1 MTQMNKKVSLYI
13 TLRKHKKVAE
23 MKHRLAIIF
32 SSTMLVLIAC
42 GQNTPPSPT
51 TSPTKTPVSVTE
63 TSTPLSVEA
72 KNVFTFDEMGIIIGF
87 NYPENFNQGTN
98 TTVIETYQS
107 QAPFELAYPQHARIL
122 FTSYAGERED
132 ILAAGIRVFRVD
144 DINALEAGVIE
155 NLFAVL
161 LGQADHYSDF
171 PKLTGAASVID
182 GQLATGEFQN
192 GNGYRFLN
200 SKSFDASSL
209 ISSQTNYLYQ
219 GITNDE
225 KYFVSVVFVVD
236 APFLADLVNVPLTTN
251 EEFENYFQI
260 VQDRIK
266 NANPNDFQPSLMML
280 DALVSSIVI
289 VEK

>member
-1 MTQMNKKVSLYI
+1 MKNKISIAIFIFLFLVGCNVNPQPTGTPTQPPVKE
-13 TLRKHKKVAE
+13 TVAVIE
-23 MKHRLAIIF
+23 PTAT
-32 SSTMLVLIAC
+32 SSIEAQNLI
-42 GQNTPPSPT
+42 
-51 TSPTKTPVSVTE
+51 
-63 TSTPLSVEA
+63 
-72 KNVFTFDEMGIIIGF
+72 TFDEMEIIIGF
-87 NYPENFNQGTN
+87 NYPENFNQGTS
-98 TTVIETYQS
+98 TSFIEQYER
-107 QAPFELAYPQHARIL
+107 QAPFELSYPQHARIL
-122 FTSYAGERED
+122 FTEYAGERDD
-132 ILAAGIRVFRVD
+132 ILAAGIRVFRVE

-161 LGQADHYSDF
+161 LGQSDHYSDF
-171 PKLTGAASVID
+171 PKLAGVASVVD
-182 GQLATGEFQN
+182 GQLATGVFQN

-236 APFLADLVNVPLTTN
+236 APFLADLVNIPLTTN
-251 EEFENYFQI
+251 EEFENYFQT
-260 VQDRIK
+260 VQERIK
-266 NANPNDFQPSLMML
+266 NAQANDFQPSLSML

>member
-1 MTQMNKKVSLYI
+1 MKFRTLVIFIFIFLIGCNVNPQSTSVPTQLPVES
-13 TLRKHKKVAE
+13 TVEVA
-23 MKHRLAIIF
+23 
-32 SSTMLVLIAC
+32 
-42 GQNTPPSPT
+42 QPT
-51 TSPTKTPVSVTE
+51 TTPKI
-63 TSTPLSVEA
+63 EA
-72 KNVFTFDEMGIIIGF
+72 ENLITFDEMGIIIGF
-87 NYPENFNQGTN
+87 NYPENFNQGAR
-98 TTVIETYQS
+98 TTFVEAYAS
-107 QAPFELAYPQHARIL
+107 QAPFELSYPQHARIL

-161 LGQADHYSDF
+161 LGQSDHYSDF
-171 PKLTGAASVID
+171 PKLAGAASVID
-182 GQLATGEFQN
+182 GQLATGVFQN

-236 APFLADLVNVPLTTN
+236 APFLADLVNAPLDTN
-251 EEFENYFQI
+251 EEFEAYFQT
-260 VQDRIK
+260 VQERIK

-280 DALVSSIVI
+280 DALVSSMII

>member
-1 MTQMNKKVSLYI
+1 
-13 TLRKHKKVAE
+13 
-23 MKHRLAIIF
+23 MKFRILIIF
-32 SSTMLVLIAC
+32 IFIFILGCNANP
-42 GQNTPPSPT
+42 QP
-51 TSPTKTPVSVTE
+51 
-63 TSTPLSVEA
+63 TSTPTQPPVVSTVEVA
-72 KNVFTFDEMGIIIGF
+72 QPTINSKIEAENLITFDEMGIIIGF
-87 NYPENFNQGTN
+87 NYPENFNQGTKTN
-98 TTVIETYQS
+98 IIEQYES
-107 QAPFELAYPQHARIL
+107 QAPFELPYPGHARIL
-122 FTSYAGERED
+122 FTEYAGERED

-161 LGQADHYSDF
+161 LGQSDHYSDF
-171 PKLTGAASVID
+171 PKLAGVASVID

-225 KYFVSVVFVVD
+225 KYFVSVVFVID
-236 APFLADLVNVPLTTN
+236 APFLTDLVNVPLNTN
-251 EEFENYFQI
+251 EEFENYFQT

-266 NANPNDFQPSLMML
+266 NASPNDFQPSLSML
-280 DALVSSIVI
+280 DELVSSIVI

>member
-1 MTQMNKKVSLYI
+1 MKFR
-13 TLRKHKKVAE
+13 TLV
-23 MKHRLAIIF
+23 IF
-32 SSTMLVLIAC
+32 IFIFLIGCNANP
-42 GQNTPPSPT
+42 QP
-51 TSPTKTPVSVTE
+51 
-63 TSTPLSVEA
+63 TSTPTQPPNEPTVKVVEPITSPEVEA
-72 KNVFTFDEMGIIIGF
+72 ENLIPFDKMGIIVGF
-87 NYPENFNQGTN
+87 NYPENFNQGIS
-98 TTVIETYQS
+98 TTFIQTYEP
-107 QAPFELAYPQHARIL
+107 QAAFELPYPQHARIL
-122 FTSYAGERED
+122 FAGYAGERED

-161 LGQADHYSDF
+161 LGQSDHYSDF
-171 PKLTGAASVID
+171 PRLAGAASVID
-182 GQLATGEFQN
+182 GHLATGEFQN

-200 SKSFDASSL
+200 SKSFDVSSL

-236 APFLADLVNVPLTTN
+236 APFLTDLVNAPLNTN
-251 EEFENYFQI
+251 EEFETYFQT

-266 NANPNDFQPSLMML
+266 NAHPDDFQPSLMML

>member
-1 MTQMNKKVSLYI
+1 MKRYVLTWYFIASFLI
-13 TLRKHKKVAE
+13 FACVAD
-23 MKHRLAIIF
+23 
-32 SSTMLVLIAC
+32 SSTPTI
-42 GQNTPPSPT
+42 TSTESPT
-51 TSPTKTPVSVTE
+51 QT
-63 TSTPLSVEA
+63 
-72 KNVFTFDEMGIIIGF
+72 NVFVIASPLGAETTVASNIEAENLITFDEMGIIIGF
-87 NYPENFNQGTN
+87 NDPENFNQGTN
-98 TTVIETYQS
+98 TSFISEYEP
-107 QAPFELAYPQHARIL
+107 QAPFELPYPQHARIL
-122 FTSYAGERED
+122 FTGYAGERDD

-161 LGQADHYSDF
+161 LGQSDHYSDF
-171 PKLTGAASVID
+171 PKLAGAASVID

-236 APFLADLVNVPLTTN
+236 APFLADLVGVPLTTN
-251 EEFENYFQI
+251 EEFENYFQT